1 MKPVWWLPLQTGLVP
16 AQTLEPGKDSRTDKV
31 IRHVLAP
38 KKQLTVR
45 RDDAFI
51 TFFPEGTQRLTYG
64 IDESREATI
73 IGKQWMS
80 WSPGEDHHYR
90 WAIAPARSY
99 HPSLQVCVCALQISP
114 LILVKD
120 TSSHDQRLPDLPASS
135 SANGLHTCL

>member
-1 MKPVWWLPLQTGLVP
+1 MAVLQTGLAP
-16 AQTLEPGKDSRTDKV
+16 AQTLEPGKDSRTDKA

-38 KKQLTVR
+38 KEQLTVR

-99 HPSLQVCVCALQISP
+99 HPSLQVCHPPIP
-114 LILVKD
+114 LSLTHHCMNQCLPVK
-120 TSSHDQRLPDLPASS
+120 TSD
-135 SANGLHTCL
+135 